1 MSTLTPQE
9 FAARWANTTLGER
22 QSYQLHFL
30 DVCALVGHAAPDAS
44 GLDPQGQR
52 YAFEYGVRKDA
63 GGQGFADVFYEGH
76 FAIEYKAPNKY
87 PDLSAAYQQLQ
98 RYRESLANPPLLIVT
113 DIATWEI
120 HTNWPNTE
128 KRVYRFNHAD
138 IAARPAV
145 LDYLRYSFQAP
156 DRLHPNR
163 NTEQVTTDAARAF
176 QLIAENMRGW
186 QADPDRIAHFLTKLV
201 FCLFAEDVGLLPPG
215 PRGDL
220 GIFSEIVRQTR
231 TEPARFSRYT
241 HDLFQAMADG
251 GDVMLARIPFFNG
264 ALFNDVRVE
273 DLSLEALTELEKAA
287 RLNWQSVEPAIFGT
301 LFERS
306 LDPAKRSQLG
316 AHYTSRED
324 ILLIVEPV
332 LMQPLRRQWEALRAD
347 AQRIRPKYD
356 EALTGSSQRQVKTYG
371 DQLLRLRETMLGRL
385 RSVTVLDPACGSGN
399 FLYVA
404 LQLLMDMEK
413 AVIHDDLFAGLPLVY
428 PEVHPRQMYGLEKD
442 PIAHAL
448 ASIVVWIG
456 WLQWRQA
463 SGYQVERQPVLE
475 DLHTNIQQ
483 MDAILAPN
491 GTEPD
496 WPAVDVIV
504 SNPPF
509 LGGPKL
515 RGELGDSYYES
526 ISHLYT
532 GRVPGGADLVCYWFE
547 KARSLIA
554 TGKTARAGLL
564 ATNSIRGGANREVL
578 KRIKDT
584 GDIFMAWADRP
595 WILDGAAVRVSMV
608 GFDDGTEKARTCN
621 DINVVSINPDL
632 TADVDITHA
641 QSLKENRLMSFI
653 GPQKDG
659 PLDISNE
666 KAQIMLRSTNTSGLS
681 NRDVLKRYLN
691 ASDIVRTS
699 RNYWVV
705 DFASRSLEEAAQY
718 EAPFQYV
725 EQTLKP
731 IRASNRD
738 RQRRDNW
745 WRMGRSGGDYRTTIN
760 GLNRQIF
767 TPRVA
772 KHRVFIWVGMDSFP
786 DSAVVAIARDDDYFF
801 GVLHSRLHEVWSLRM
816 GTWLGKGNDPRYT
829 PTTTFET
836 FPFPWPPGSE
846 DTSSP
851 AHAAISA
858 AAAALHAERDAWLN
872 PPGAPES
879 ALKKRTL
886 TNLYNALSVWR
897 GQDSIKTVPAAADF
911 APRLDALH
919 RALDAAVCA
928 AYGWDDLLAGDR
940 LYFPAGEEDA
950 LRRLLALNL
959 ARAGV
964 G

>member
-1 MSTLTPQE
+1 MLTLTPQE

-30 DVCALVGHAAPDAS
+30 DLCALVGHPPPDAS
-44 GLDPQGQR
+44 GLDPQGLR
-52 YAFEYGVRKDA
+52 YAFEYGVKKDA
-63 GGQGFADVFYEGH
+63 GGQGFADVFYENH
-76 FAIEYKAPNKY
+76 FAIEYKPAGKY
-87 PDLSAAYQQLQ
+87 PNLSAAYQQLQ
-98 RYRESLANPPLLIVT
+98 RYRENLFNPPLLVVT

-128 KRVYRFNHAD
+128 KRVYRFSHAD

-145 LDYLRYSFQAP
+145 LSYLRHIFQAP
-156 DRLHPNR
+156 DLLHPNR
-163 NTEQVTTDAARAF
+163 NTQQVTTDAARAF

-231 TEPARFSRYT
+231 AEPARFSRYT
-241 HDLFQAMADG
+241 QDLFQAMADG
-251 GDVMLARIPFFNG
+251 GEVMFARIPYFNG
-264 ALFNDVRVE
+264 ALFADLRVE

-316 AHYTSRED
+316 AHYTSRDD

-332 LMQPLRRQWEALRAD
+332 LMQPLRRQWEALRAE
-347 AQRIRPKYD
+347 AALLRPQYD
-356 EALTGSSQRQVKTYG
+356 EALTGSSQRQIKTYG
-371 DQLLRLRETMLGRL
+371 DQLLRLRETMLDRL

-413 AVIHDDLFAGLPLVY
+413 AVIHDELFAGLPLVY

-442 PIAHAL
+442 SIAHAL

-456 WLQWRQA
+456 WLQWRQTN
-463 SGYQVERQPVLE
+463 GYQVERRPVLE
-475 DLHTNIQQ
+475 DLHANIRLL
-483 MDAILAPN
+483 DAILAPD

-496 WPAVDVIV
+496 WPAADVIV

-509 LGGPKL
+509 LGDKKM
-515 RGELGDSYYES
+515 RAELGDSYVDALRR
-526 ISHLYT
+526 LYA
-532 GRVPGGADLVCYWFE
+532 GRVPGGADLVTYWFE
-547 KARSLIA
+547 KARAQIA
-554 TGKTARAGLL
+554 ADKTQRAGLL

-578 KRIKDT
+578 KRIKDS

-595 WILDGAAVRVSMV
+595 WVLDGAAVRVSMV
-608 GFDDGTEKARTCN
+608 GFDDGQEANRFL
-621 DINVVSINPDL
+621 DGVSITAINPDL
-632 TADVDITHA
+632 TSKADVTKA
-641 QSLKENRLMSFI
+641 VSLVQNHNLAFI
-653 GPQKDG
+653 GTQKGGSFDIPKEIAHQMISSDPKNREVVRPWLNG
-659 PLDISNE
+659 NSITSRDPGMWIINFRDLSLSDAEQYRLPLEYVVKNIKS
-666 KAQIMLRSTNTSGLS
+666 S
-681 NRDVLKRYLN
+681 RDQSRDQ
-691 ASDIVRTS
+691 SS
-699 RNYWVV
+699 RNYWWQFQRSRPAFYETVKGLKRYVV
-705 DFASRSLEEAAQY
+705 
-718 EAPFQYV
+718 
-725 EQTLKP
+725 
-731 IRASNRD
+731 
-738 RQRRDNW
+738 
-745 WRMGRSGGDYRTTIN
+745 
-760 GLNRQIF
+760 

-772 KHRVFIWVGMDSFP
+772 KHRLFVWVSSDVVP

-846 DTSSP
+846 DTASP

-872 PPGAPES
+872 PPGAPPA
-879 ALKKRTL
+879 ALKPRTL
-886 TNLYNALSVWR
+886 TNLYNALNVWR
-897 GQDSIKTVPAAADF
+897 GVDSMKTVPAAADF

-919 RALDAAVCA
+919 RALDAAACA
-928 AYGWDDLLAGDR
+928 AYGWDDLMAGDL
-940 LYFPAGEEDA
+940 LYLPAGEEEV

>member
-1 MSTLTPQE
+1 MQTITPQE

-30 DVCALVGHAAPDAS
+30 DVCALVGHPPPDAS
-44 GLDPQGQR
+44 GTGPQGLR
-52 YAFEYGVRKDA
+52 YAFEYGVKKDA

-76 FAIEYKAPNKY
+76 FAIEYKAPGKY

-98 RYRESLANPPLLIVT
+98 RYRENLLNPPLLVVT

-128 KRVYRFNHAD
+128 KRVYRFSHAD
-138 IAARPAV
+138 IASRPVA
-145 LDYLRYSFQAP
+145 LEWLRNIFHAP
-156 DRLHPNR
+156 GLLHPHR
-163 NTEQVTTDAARAF
+163 NTDQVTTDAARAF
-176 QLIAENMRGW
+176 QLVAENMRGW

-215 PRGDL
+215 PGGDL

-231 TEPARFSRYT
+231 AEPGRFTRYT
-241 HDLFQAMADG
+241 EELFRAMADG
-251 GDVMLARIPFFNG
+251 GEVMFARIPYFNG
-264 ALFNDVRVE
+264 TLFEDVRVE
-273 DLSLEALTELEKAA
+273 ELSLEALTELEKAS

-332 LMQPLRRQWEALRAD
+332 LMQPLRRQWEALRAEA
-347 AQRIRPKYD
+347 AQIRPKYD
-356 EALTGSSQRQVKTYG
+356 EALKGSNQRQIRTYG
-371 DQLLRLRETMLGRL
+371 DQLRRLRETMLERL
-385 RSVTVLDPACGSGN
+385 RAVTVLDPACGSGN

-413 AVIHDDLFAGLPLVY
+413 AVIHDELFAGMQTPY
-428 PEVHPRQMYGLEKD
+428 PEVHPRQMYGIEKD

-463 SGYQVERQPVLE
+463 NGYQVERQPVLE
-475 DLHTNIQQ
+475 DLHANIRQ
-483 MDAILAPN
+483 MDAILAPD

-496 WPAVDVIV
+496 WPTVDVIV

-509 LGGPKL
+509 LGGQFM
-515 RGELGDSYYES
+515 RGEMGDSYVDTLRK
-526 ISHLYT
+526 LYA
-532 GRVPGGADLVCYWFE
+532 GRVPGGVDLVCYWFE
-547 KARSLIA
+547 KAQAQIA
-554 TGKTARAGLL
+554 ANKTQRAGLL

-608 GFDDGTEKARTCN
+608 GFDDRTELLKQLDGKLVDT
-621 DINVVSINPDL
+621 INADL
-632 TADVDITHA
+632 TTNVDITRSQKLA
-641 QSLKENRLMSFI
+641 EN
-653 GPQKDG
+653 
-659 PLDISNE
+659 
-666 KAQIMLRSTNTSGLS
+666 SGLAFQGPVKVGAFDIPNELALMFLRANQR
-681 NRDVLKRYLN
+681 NREVIKPYMN
-691 ASDIVRTS
+691 GNDITS
-699 RNYWVV
+699 RSRHYWIV
-705 DFASRSLEEAAQY
+705 DFGSLSLEDASQY
-718 EAPFQYV
+718 KEPFQYV
-725 EQTLKP
+725 EEKVKP
-731 IRASNRD
+731 ERMKNSD
-738 RQRRDNW
+738 RQRRENW
-745 WRMGRSGGDYRTTIN
+745 WRLGRSGEDYRESLR
-760 GLNRQIF
+760 GLHRQIL

-772 KHRVFIWVGMDSFP
+772 KYRLFIWTDSELMP
-786 DSAVVAIARDDDYFF
+786 SDATVAITRDDDYFL
-801 GVLHSRLHEVWSLRM
+801 GVLHSKLHEVWSLRM

-836 FPFPWPPGSE
+836 FPFPWPPGKE
-846 DTSSP
+846 DTASA

-872 PPGAPES
+872 PPGAPDS
-879 ALKKRTL
+879 ALKPRTL
-886 TNLYNALSVWR
+886 TNLYNALNVWR
-897 GQDSIKTVPAAADF
+897 GVESMKVVPAAADF

-928 AYGWDDLLAGDR
+928 AYGWDDLMADDL
-940 LYFPAGEEDA
+940 LYTPAGEEEV

-959 ARAGV
+959 QRAGV
-964 G
+964 